1 MNSKFKWQKQDW
13 HSLLS
18 TLPNLDLL
26 KFAEIR
32 FWDCGNSFLFSQV
45 GTTTSLLLFVFGV
58 LCLVLVVFLVFFVL
72 NRNVKEHI

>member
-18 TLPNLDLL
+18 ALPNLDLL

-32 FWDCGNSFLFSQV
+32 FWDCGNSFLFGQV
-45 GTTTSLLLFVFGV
+45 GTTTSLLLLVLGV

-72 NRNVKEHI
+72 KLGLKL

>member
-18 TLPNLDLL
+18 ALPNLNLL

-32 FWDCGNSFLFSQV
+32 FWDCGNSFISGQV
-45 GTTTSLLLFVFGV
+45 GPTTSLLLFVFGV
-58 LCLVLVVFLVFFVL
+58 FCLVFVVFLVFFVL